1 MHDGGAILDPAAA
14 PPGCCARH
22 GRLLSLLCLLLGASG
37 LVLSAFPQLY
47 ATSGC
52 PRAVVRTRA
61 WLARRLSGGA
71 WAPLPP
77 PLPPLAPGECLPSG
91 SFPVPRAPL
100 GVDAASGLPIWGAA
114 ELAEYGSCAVGRTAR
129 DLPGCRVLLGVAGWV
144 YDVTEKGSVHYAPG
158 SGYCL
163 FAGRDATRSLA
174 LGSLSQED
182 LEKGGWVADIQDGSV
197 ADQAQ
202 FYREKYGPPIG
213 ALPPPAPPPPPPGPP
228 KQREEV

>member
-1 MHDGGAILDPAAA
+1 
-14 PPGCCARH
+14 
-22 GRLLSLLCLLLGASG
+22 
-37 LVLSAFPQLY
+37 
-47 ATSGC
+47 
-52 PRAVVRTRA
+52 
-61 WLARRLSGGA
+61 
-71 WAPLPP
+71 
-77 PLPPLAPGECLPSG
+77 
-91 SFPVPRAPL
+91 
-100 GVDAASGLPIWGAA
+100 
-114 ELAEYGSCAVGRTAR
+114 VGRTAR